1 MELIGTADGGVV
13 WEKLNEDTKLEG
25 KPLPHGSLLS
35 NLDSTAW
42 PGGAIVPNVHE
53 FRCS

>member
-35 NLDSTAW
+35 NLDSTASR
-42 PGGAIVPNVHE
+42 GGDARPNT
-53 FRCS
+53 